1 MDSVALSAAAL
12 DIGYRFGADVRT
24 VCRDINVSLR
34 RGELVCLLGP
44 NGAGKST
51 LMSTLAG
58 VLAPIAGRV
67 QLGDAP
73 MRSVAV
79 RERATRLAIV
89 TTERVVAQGLT
100 GRTMVALGRHPHTG
114 WFGTLSPTDV
124 ARIDESIALAGA
136 DAFRD
141 RQVSELSDGER
152 QRLMLARALAQAD
165 DVLILDEI
173 TAFLDLPRRVETMRT
188 LRRLARDAR
197 RAVLLSTHDLD
208 LALRSADQL
217 WLLPKGGPLM
227 VGIPEQLVLD
237 GTFANAFRADG
248 VEFDLR
254 DGNFHVS
261 DGGGRAVCVR
271 GAEPHRRWTERALVR
286 CGWTVSNA
294 ATCDVSVDAMGA
306 WTLRASRVDG
316 ERDGIGIGA
325 LLDVMGTGTATHTR

>member
-197 RAVLLSTHDLD
+197 RAVLLSTHDL
-208 LALRSADQL
+208 ATVATIRS
-217 WLLPKGGPLM
+217 
-227 VGIPEQLVLD
+227 
-237 GTFANAFRADG
+237 N
-248 VEFDLR
+248 
-254 DGNFHVS
+254 
-261 DGGGRAVCVR
+261 
-271 GAEPHRRWTERALVR
+271 
-286 CGWTVSNA
+286 
-294 ATCDVSVDAMGA
+294 
-306 WTLRASRVDG
+306 
-316 ERDGIGIGA
+316 
-325 LLDVMGTGTATHTR
+325 